1 MENPNNNQS
10 NIAYPDTQQTVQMA
24 PAPKQ
29 PKSRMLF
36 VISIIML
43 VFAAISLISSVISAL
58 GLGAI
63 METYKS
69 MGMDSEMA
77 DKVRSLLQASIIF
90 SLIFTISKIIFGIIG
105 ILSAKKPERANLI
118 VIFGCIMVGFVF
130 ISLVISKPLTDTMRP
145 FLASLGAGNTADF
158 GNIIGVILSLI
169 FPVLYIIAG
178 IMLGRLKEDDSTV

>member
-43 VFAAISLISSVISAL
+43 VFAAISLISSVISAV

-69 MGMDSEMA
+69 MGMTSEMA
-77 DKVRSLLQASIIF
+77 DKVKNLLQISIIF
-90 SLIFTISKIIFGIIG
+90 SLAFTIIKIIFGITG
-105 ILSAKKPERANLI
+105 ILSAQKPERANLI
-118 VIFGCIMVGFVF
+118 VILGCIMVGLVF
-130 ISLVISKPLTDTMRP
+130 ISLVTSKPLTDTMKP
-145 FLASLGAGNTADF
+145 FLAGLGADKASGF
-158 GNIIGVILSLI
+158 GSIIGVILSLI

-178 IMLGRLKEDDSTV
+178 IMLGKLKEENTEI